1 MDNEN
6 KILLNSVRTPS
17 SVNVDSNIQFG
28 ITNTNKPIPLN
39 DIDTT
44 VSQFQQFEKERK
56 KSTTYRFYGVVSPII
71 SNPIFNDNIKIS
83 RNGDNVTSKKI
94 LSSDIFEKDGW
105 IGFYNDELDETALQ
119 FNDNKSAL
127 CEFFPF
133 DPGYDRLKMLDSDGV
148 PNYLFKVTYP
158 FRNKNISLIRN
169 SSKTLEDGIPIIDK
183 FIIKLNGRLY
193 TGFKTAI
200 NHGLSVNDSI
210 KLLSFIDNSIT
221 LTNTVGGLAL
231 NERDYR
237 VFKLGNQSNDNK
249 FRVFVVDID
258 PFSIDFT
265 IGESTVKRIVDG
277 KESNYYVREFKS
289 LTTDYKDYDIYPAAY
304 GTTYFNDDVAAFNFI
319 KDVDVDGLVDN
330 LGRPLSE
337 LYLTI
342 VKNDSDA
349 SLTSPNTQYWMEQ
362 QSGLTVNADRF
373 WTPIIAGYE
382 LENNENLNYNVRAYG
397 DPDYSNNLWYGNID
411 ETNIDFD
418 GDIVE
423 YNVNDLLERRL
434 ELVYHRINTVYRENL
449 NSISNDIFLDKKEG
463 YIYNPFKKIQIRE
476 FSTTINPTVNLQPLI
491 DEFNIT
497 EPSEIE
503 NLKNSFGVPDYAY
516 SPVPNLYRWRTLLEI
531 GEVDETGVGVDYPFE
546 SGAHYMYLNN
556 RFMFQRQDPP
566 CEFILISDE
575 VTLGSSSVDPGNLQQ
590 EKFVKLLGDPT
601 YLNYEL
607 LYLSYNGVQSTNF
620 RPILDT
626 ILGNPPNIV
635 NYNGISGLTMSVNR
649 VSYQGEY
656 ELGKRDVAGGC
667 VDLSLLKQKDVDD
680 VC

>member
-1 MDNEN
+1 MEKTN
-6 KILLNSVRTPS
+6 KILLNSKKTPS
-17 SVNVDSNIQFG
+17 SVNVDSSIQFG
-28 ITNTNKPIPLN
+28 VKNTNKPIPLN

-56 KSTTYRFYGVVSPII
+56 KSDKYRFYGVVSPII
-71 SNPIFNDNIKIS
+71 SNPLFNDNIKIS
-83 RNGDNVTSKKI
+83 RTGNTVTSKKI

-133 DPGYDRLKMLDSDGV
+133 DPGYDRLKMLDSDGI
-148 PNYLFKVTYP
+148 PNYLYKITYP
-158 FRNKNISLIRN
+158 FRSKNISLIRN
-169 SSKTLEDGIPIIDK
+169 STKTLADGIPVIDIFK
-183 FIIKLNGRLY
+183 IELNGRQY

-200 NHGLSVNDSI
+200 NHGLSTNDSI
-210 KLLSFIDNSIT
+210 KLSSFIDNTIT
-221 LTNTVGGLAL
+221 LTNTVGDLAF

-237 VFKLGNQSNDNK
+237 VFKLGNQINDNK
-249 FRVFVVDID
+249 FRIFVVDINPID
-258 PFSIDFT
+258 IDFT

-277 KESNYYVREFKS
+277 KASNYYVREFRS
-289 LTTDYKDYDIYPAAY
+289 LTTDYRDYDIYPAAY
-304 GTTYFNDDVAAFNFI
+304 GATYFNDDVAAFNFI
-319 KDVDVDGLVDN
+319 KDFDVDGLVDN

-349 SLTSPNTQYWMEQ
+349 SLTSPNTQYWLQQ
-362 QSGLTVNADRF
+362 QSGLPSEIKDRF
-373 WTPIIAGYE
+373 WTPIVGGYD
-382 LENNENLNYNVRAYG
+382 LENNENLNYNVRSYG
-397 DPDYSNNLWYGNID
+397 DPNYNSNLWYNNID
-411 ETNIDFD
+411 ESNIDFD

-434 ELVYHRINTVYRENL
+434 ELVYHRVNTVYRENL
-449 NSISNDIFLDKKEG
+449 YSISNGEFDNKKEG
-463 YIYNPFKKIQIRE
+463 YVYNPFKKIQIRE
-476 FSTTINPTVNLQPLI
+476 FSTSINPTVNLQPIL

-497 EPSEIE
+497 EPLEIE
-503 NLKNSFGVPDYAY
+503 KLKNSFGVPDYAY
-516 SPVPNLYRWRTLLEI
+516 SPTPNLYRWRSLLEI
-531 GEVDETGVGVDYPFE
+531 GEVDEYGVGVDYPFE

-566 CEFILISDE
+566 CEFIIISDNI
-575 VTLGSSSVDPGNLQQ
+575 TLGNSSIDPGNLQQ
-590 EKFVKLLGDPT
+590 EKFVELLGDAT
-601 YLNYEL
+601 FLNYEL

-620 RPILDT
+620 
-626 ILGNPPNIV
+626 NPLISTVSTLTNIV
-635 NYNGISGLTMSVNR
+635 NYNGISGLTISVNR